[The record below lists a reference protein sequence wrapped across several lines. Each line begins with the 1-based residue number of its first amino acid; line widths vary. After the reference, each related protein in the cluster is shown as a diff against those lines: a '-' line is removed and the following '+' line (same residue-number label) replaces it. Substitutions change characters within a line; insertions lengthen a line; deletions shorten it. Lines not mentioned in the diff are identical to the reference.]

1 MEATLNLEPYQHDYD
16 TGGGYRGAKGTVTI
30 DSEMPYWRQ
39 VHTTLYE
46 GLGLLYDNVIA
57 HDQLTDASDFLTDL
71 LQQLE
76 AKRGQESP

>member
-1 MEATLNLEPYQHDYD
+1 MEVIVNLEPDQHDYD
-16 TGGGYRGAKGTVTI
+16 TGGGYRKPEATITI
-30 DSEMPYWRQ
+30 DSELPYWRQ
-39 VHTTLYE
+39 VQTLVYE
-46 GLGLLYDNVIA
+46 GLGLLYGNVIA